1 MPWGHMWGCGREG
14 RERSDLGSGRMLW
27 EEGTEHTRNC
37 QEATVTGAQRGW
49 RGRPW
54 VEISAFVLNSEK
66 TIRRGPTRSD
76 FFLTK
81 VTQLHR
87 TDNTGME

>member
-1 MPWGHMWGCGREG
+1 MAWGQMWGCGWEG

-27 EEGTEHTRNC
+27 EEGTEHIRNC
-37 QEATVTGAQRGW
+37 REASVIGAQRGW

-76 FFLTK
+76 LCFGK
-81 VTQLHR
+81 GHSGTQ
-87 TDNTGME
+87 NG